1 MTRLI
6 TVLLATHNIRPFTL
20 EENKAFKNLM
30 EIAEPA
36 FYVPSRPTF
45 SQKGGPAVY
54 YDTYKLKRSFK
65 TQTVVLTTDGWTSR
79 ATCSYITTIGHF
91 IDLDWVLHSYM
102 LQRRPIFTLA
112 VI

>member
-6 TVLLATHNIRPFTL
+6 TVLLVTHDIRPFTL

-54 YDTYKLKRSFK
+54 HDTCQQIKKKLQNADS
-65 TQTVVLTTDGWTSR
+65 GP
-79 ATCSYITTIGHF
+79 YH
-91 IDLDWVLHSYM
+91 
-102 LQRRPIFTLA
+102 
-112 VI
+112 